1 MKQLLLTF
9 FFFFWIISTQAND
22 LPFQSGEELKF
33 DIHYKYGLLM
43 LKGGTAR
50 KKIVGS
56 SFNNDNSYYTTLDF
70 KTTSFFDKIYKM
82 RDTLSSHISE
92 NIQPLYHS
100 RIIYEAGYQINEE
113 LFFNSFSKNYTEVR
127 IRRESHQVLK
137 FDTTLTSN
145 NFGYDL
151 LSVIHYVR
159 LLDYSKMES
168 QINNI
173 SIFFGKK
180 NIKLTIRCEGQ
191 SIIERSETLKYN
203 TYKIAV
209 DFTDE
214 VFNESKN
221 AIEIWM
227 SDDENRVPVKMRAK
241 LSIGAAEA
249 ILVSYK
255 NLKYPF
261 KSEIKIPVRKN

>member
-9 FFFFWIISTQAND
+9 FSLLQIISTQAND
-22 LPFQSGEELKF
+22 LPFQVGEELKF

-43 LKGGTAR
+43 LKAGTAN
-50 KKIVGS
+50 KKIIGS
-56 SFNNDNSYYTTLDF
+56 NIDNINSYYTSLDF

-92 NIQPLYHS
+92 NIQPIFHS
-100 RIIYEAGYQINEE
+100 RSINEGSYHFKEE
-113 LFFNSFSKNYTEVR
+113 LFFNKFSKNYSEVR
-127 IRRESHQVLK
+127 IKRESREVLK
-137 FDTTLTSN
+137 FDTILTSN

-159 LLDYSKMES
+159 LLDYSKMAS
-168 QINNI
+168 PVNNI

-180 NIKLTIRCEGQ
+180 NIKLTIRNEGQ
-191 SIIERSETLKYN
+191 SVVEKSETLKYN

-241 LSIGAAEA
+241 LSIGVAEA
-249 ILVSYK
+249 ILVSYN
-255 NLKYPF
+255 NLKHPF